1 MNIEISDFYYN
12 LLNFLKENDCFDN
25 FKNNWYNIT
34 CRMNRGCSRA
44 NNVPMIYFFSLR
56 KEHAWEY
63 YCNIIYDAFPW
74 NSTPEGSNFWHKI
87 HNKWMIYTVSSFC
100 KDDFFSGKEN

>member
-1 MNIEISDFYYN
+1 MNKRKYYYKVF
-12 LLNFLKENDCFDN
+12 LNFLKENNCFDK
-25 FKNNWYNIT
+25 FKNNWYNAT

-74 NSTPEGSNFWHKI
+74 NSTPEGEEYWFDI